1 MSEFAQ
7 IREQLEQRLDGLR
20 RRTSKVQSSLRRER
34 DPDSQERAQQAEN
47 DEVLERLDQGGLD
60 EIDAIEG
67 ALDRIADG
75 TYGVCVTCE
84 AAIPVARLEAVPF
97 ARTCIAC
104 AS

>member
-1 MSEFAQ
+1 MSEFAE
-7 IREQLEQRLDGLR
+7 IRENLEQRLESLR

-67 ALDRIADG
+67 ALQRIDAG
-75 TYGVCVTCE
+75 TYGICTSCNE
-84 AAIPVARLEAVPF
+84 PIAVARLAAVPF